1 VMVEFDGD
9 GSFLQGLP
17 GVARVDDYGQYREV
31 RLQDGADP
39 QALLRAAVER
49 VRVRRFEIMEPTL
62 HNIFIEQVGGHSA
75 HA

>member
-1 VMVEFDGD
+1 
-9 GSFLQGLP
+9 
-17 GVARVDDYGQYREV
+17 VARVDDYGRYREV

-49 VRVRRFEIMEPTL
+49 VTVRRFEIMEPTL
-62 HNIFIEQVGGHSA
+62 HNIFIEKVGGHST